1 MLEDITRI
9 DFKILSVFIPDF
21 ARTAS
26 IRQIIFEL
34 GINYPNAFNRIKLL
48 IKTQILTKK
57 KERHSSRISFN
68 INNSFAVK
76 LLGFVEECLS
86 EKFLNLKQ
94 IVQTIS
100 AQDPLACIGLFG
112 SRASGKARKE
122 SDWDIF
128 IISTKKKEIEK
139 LCKTRF
145 PLHTNIQFQVFSA
158 EEFTNSLNS
167 TEETV
172 VRHIIRNKQILYNP
186 RPFYSI
192 IREWGKLTYAPSP
205 TN

>member
-1 MLEDITRI
+1 MLEDITQI

-26 IRQIIFEL
+26 IRQIVFEL
-34 GINYPNAFNRIKLL
+34 DINYPNAFKRIKLL
-48 IKTQILTKK
+48 VKKQILTEKK
-57 KERHSSRISFN
+57 DRHSSRISFN
-68 INNSFAVK
+68 ISNSLAVK
-76 LLGFVEECLS
+76 ILCFVEECLS

-94 IVQTIS
+94 IIHSIS
-100 AQDPLACIGLFG
+100 SQDPFACIGLFG

-128 IISTKKKEIEK
+128 IISTKKKETEK
-139 LCKTRF
+139 LCRIGF
-145 PLHTNIQFQVFSA
+145 PLHANIQFQVFSA
-158 EEFTNSLNS
+158 EEFIGSLRS
-167 TEETV
+167 VEETV
-172 VRHIIRNKQILYNP
+172 VKHIIRNKQILYNP

-192 IREWGKLTYAPSP
+192 IREWGKITYAPSQ